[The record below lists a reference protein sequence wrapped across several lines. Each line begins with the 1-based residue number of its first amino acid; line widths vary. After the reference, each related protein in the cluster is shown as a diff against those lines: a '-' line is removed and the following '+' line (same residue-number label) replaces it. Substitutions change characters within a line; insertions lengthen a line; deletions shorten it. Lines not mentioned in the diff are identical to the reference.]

1 MKLVNYKLQTQMENL
16 NVDSTNTHFKEYLK
30 FILEDSNTPYFQ
42 KADYIGLSL
51 QEIASKIEYIGTDI
65 RELQAYKKKLQTAL
79 TLAKELV
86 ADVLIQNGVN
96 RVDGNFISSLTLQD
110 ESISTKSEV
119 LIFDEN
125 KVMTL
130 GYVKF
135 TPDIEAIKIALQTS
149 KGRKELEG
157 IATMVTET
165 TTIKPRVKVNS
176 KKVINNKNNTQ
187 KPITLELLTNVD
199 DSNNNDYSDDLE
211 NVA

>member
-16 NVDSTNTHFKEYLK
+16 NDDSTNQYFKEYLK
-30 FILEDSNTPYFQ
+30 SILEDSNTPYFQ

-86 ADVLIQNGVN
+86 ADVFISNGVD
-96 RVDGNFISSLTLQD
+96 RVDGNLISSLTLQA
-110 ESISTKSEV
+110 ESTSSKTD
-119 LIFDEN
+119 LIILDEN

-149 KGRKELEG
+149 KGKKELEG
-157 IATMVTET
+157 LVSVITET
-165 TTIKPRVKVNS
+165 TTIKPKVKVNS
-176 KKVINNKNNTQ
+176 KKAINNTNNTQ
-187 KPITLELLTNVD
+187 KPITIELVTND
-199 DSNNNDYSDDLE
+199 DDTNLE

>member
-16 NVDSTNTHFKEYLK
+16 NVDSTNLHFKEYLK
-30 FILEDSNTPYFQ
+30 SILEDSNTPYFQ

-86 ADVLIQNGVN
+86 ADVFIQNGVD
-96 RVDGNFISSLTLQD
+96 RVDGNLISSLTLQA
-110 ESISTKSEV
+110 ESISTKSDV
-119 LIFDEN
+119 VILDEN
-125 KVMTL
+125 KVMGL

-135 TPDIEAIKIALQTS
+135 TPDIEAIKIALETS
-149 KGRKELEG
+149 KGKKELEG
-157 IATMVTET
+157 LVSVITET
-165 TTIKPRVKVNS
+165 TTIKPKVKVNS
-176 KKVINNKNNTQ
+176 KKAINNTNNTQ
-187 KPITLELLTNVD
+187 KPITLELVTND
-199 DSNNNDYSDDLE
+199 DDNLE

>member
-16 NVDSTNTHFKEYLK
+16 NESSTNIHFKEYLK
-30 FILEDSNTPYFQ
+30 SILEDSSTPYFQ

-86 ADVLIQNGVN
+86 ADVFISNGVD
-96 RVDGNFISSLTLQD
+96 RVDGNLISSLTLQA
-110 ESISTKSEV
+110 ESTSSKTD
-119 LIFDEN
+119 LIILDEN

-149 KGRKELEG
+149 KGKKELEG
-157 IATMVTET
+157 LVSVITET
-165 TTIKPRVKVNS
+165 TTIKPKVKVNS
-176 KKVINNKNNTQ
+176 KKAINNTNNTQ
-187 KPITLELLTNVD
+187 KPITIELVTND
-199 DSNNNDYSDDLE
+199 DDTNLE

>member
-16 NVDSTNTHFKEYLK
+16 NDDSTNQYFKEYLK
-30 FILEDSNTPYFQ
+30 SILEANTPYFQ

-79 TLAKELV
+79 ALAKELV
-86 ADVLIQNGVN
+86 ADVLIQNGVD
-96 RVDGNFISSLTLQD
+96 RVDGNLISSLTLQA
-110 ESISTKSEV
+110 ESISTKSDV
-119 LIFDEN
+119 VILDEN

-135 TPDIEAIKIALQTS
+135 TPDIEAIKIAINTA
-149 KGRKELEG
+149 KGKKELEG
-157 IATMVTET
+157 LVSVITET
-165 TTIKPRVKVNS
+165 TTIKPKVKVNS
-176 KKVINNKNNTQ
+176 KKAINNTNNTQ
-187 KPITLELLTNVD
+187 KPIALELVTND
-199 DSNNNDYSDDLE
+199 DDINLE

>member
-16 NVDSTNTHFKEYLK
+16 NESSTNIHFKDYLK
-30 FILEDSNTPYFQ
+30 SILEDSNTPYFQ

-86 ADVLIQNGVN
+86 ADVFISNGVD
-96 RVDGNFISSLTLQD
+96 RVDGNLISSLTLQA
-110 ESISTKSEV
+110 ESISTKSDLV
-119 LIFDEN
+119 ILDEN
-125 KVMTL
+125 KVMGL

-135 TPDIEAIKIALQTS
+135 SPDIEAIKIAINTA
-149 KGRKELEG
+149 KGKKELEG
-157 IATMVTET
+157 LVSVITET
-165 TTIKPRVKVNS
+165 TTIKPKVKVNS
-176 KKVINNKNNTQ
+176 KKQKDATNK
-187 KPITLELLTNVD
+187 PVTLEIVVNE
-199 DSNNNDYSDDLE
+199 SNNEEYSEDYNDNLE

>member
-16 NVDSTNTHFKEYLK
+16 NESSTNTHFKDYLK
-30 FILEDSNTPYFQ
+30 SILEDSNTPYFQ

-86 ADVLIQNGVN
+86 ADVLIQNGVD

-110 ESISTKSEV
+110 ESISTKSDV
-119 LIFDEN
+119 VILDEN

-135 TPDIEAIKIALQTS
+135 TPDIEAIKIALNTA
-149 KGRKELEG
+149 KGKKELEG
-157 IATMVTET
+157 LVSVITET
-165 TTIKPRVKVNS
+165 TTIKPKVKVNS
-176 KKVINNKNNTQ
+176 KKAINNTNNTQ
-187 KPITLELLTNVD
+187 KPITLELVTND
-199 DSNNNDYSDDLE
+199 DTNLE

>member
-16 NVDSTNTHFKEYLK
+16 NVDSTNLHFKEYLK
-30 FILEDSNTPYFQ
+30 SILEDSSTPYFQ

-86 ADVLIQNGVN
+86 ADVFISNGVD

-110 ESISTKSEV
+110 ESTSSKTD
-119 LIFDEN
+119 LIILDEN
-125 KVMTL
+125 KIMGL

-135 TPDIEAIKIALQTS
+135 TPDIEAIKIALETS
-149 KGRKELEG
+149 KGKKELEG
-157 IATMVTET
+157 LVSVITET
-165 TTIKPRVKVNS
+165 TTIKPKVKVNS
-176 KKVINNKNNTQ
+176 KKAINNTNNTQ
-187 KPITLELLTNVD
+187 KPITIELVTND
-199 DSNNNDYSDDLE
+199 DDTNLE

>member
-16 NVDSTNTHFKEYLK
+16 NESSTNIHFKDYLK
-30 FILEDSNTPYFQ
+30 SILEDSNTPYFQ

-86 ADVLIQNGVN
+86 ADVFISNGVD
-96 RVDGNFISSLTLQD
+96 RVDGNLISSLTLQA
-110 ESISTKSEV
+110 ESISTKSDV
-119 LIFDEN
+119 VILDEN
-125 KVMTL
+125 KVMGL

-135 TPDIEAIKIALQTS
+135 TPDIEAIKIALQTP
-149 KGRKELEG
+149 KGKKELEG
-157 IATMVTET
+157 LVSVITET

-176 KKVINNKNNTQ
+176 KKAINNTNNTQ
-187 KPITLELLTNVD
+187 KPITIELVTND
-199 DSNNNDYSDDLE
+199 DDTNLE

>member
-16 NVDSTNTHFKEYLK
+16 NEDSTNQYFKEYLK
-30 FILEDSNTPYFQ
+30 SILEDSNTPYFQ

-65 RELQAYKKKLQTAL
+65 KELQAYKKKLQTAL

-86 ADVLIQNGVN
+86 ADVLIQNGVD
-96 RVDGNFISSLTLQD
+96 RVDGNLISSLTLQA
-110 ESISTKSEV
+110 ESTSSKTD
-119 LIFDEN
+119 LIILDEN

-149 KGRKELEG
+149 KGKKELEG
-157 IATMVTET
+157 LVSVITET
-165 TTIKPRVKVNS
+165 TTIKPKVKVNS
-176 KKVINNKNNTQ
+176 KKAINNSNNSQ
-187 KPITLELLTNVD
+187 KPITIELVTND
-199 DSNNNDYSDDLE
+199 DDTNLE

>member
-16 NVDSTNTHFKEYLK
+16 NEDSTNQYFKDYLK
-30 FILEDSNTPYFQ
+30 LILEDSSTPYFQ

-86 ADVLIQNGVN
+86 ADVFIQNGVD
-96 RVDGNFISSLTLQD
+96 RVDGNFISSLTLQE
-110 ESISTKSEV
+110 ESISTKSDV
-119 LIFDEN
+119 VILDEN
-125 KVMTL
+125 KVMGL

-135 TPDIEAIKIALQTS
+135 TPDIEAIKIALETS
-149 KGRKELEG
+149 KGKKELEG
-157 IATMVTET
+157 LVSVITET
-165 TTIKPRVKVNS
+165 TTIKPKVKVNS
-176 KKVINNKNNTQ
+176 KKAINNTNNTQ
-187 KPITLELLTNVD
+187 KPITLELVKNDDTN
-199 DSNNNDYSDDLE
+199 LE

>member
-16 NVDSTNTHFKEYLK
+16 NDDSTNQYFKEYLK
-30 FILEDSNTPYFQ
+30 SILEDTSTPYFQ

-86 ADVLIQNGVN
+86 ADVLIQNGVY
-96 RVDGNFISSLTLQD
+96 RVDGNYISSLTLQA
-110 ESISTKSEV
+110 ETTTSKSD
-119 LIFDEN
+119 LIILDEN
-125 KVMTL
+125 KVMGL

-135 TPDIEAIKIALQTS
+135 TPNIEAIKIALETS
-149 KGRKELEG
+149 KGKIELEG
-157 IATMVTET
+157 LVSVITET
-165 TTIKPRVKVNS
+165 TTIKPKIKVNS
-176 KKVINNKNNTQ
+176 KKAINNTNNTQ
-187 KPITLELLTNVD
+187 KPIALELVTND
-199 DSNNNDYSDDLE
+199 DDINLE